1 MPGRRAT
8 GVCFFRLPF
17 FAQAK
22 KGDSLARRA
31 SESFSFN
38 MTNQQQQLDSGF
50 RPRRP
55 RNDNGE
61 KTSSFVEG
69 ERKLCVSVA
78 RKAKSYR
85 RARATPLEIR
95 NTRPE

>member
-1 MPGRRAT
+1 MPKSNPLAAGERQLFVSNVTRSPL
-8 GVCFFRLPF
+8 GV
-17 FAQAK
+17 
-22 KGDSLARRA
+22 G
-31 SESFSFN
+31 EE
-38 MTNQQQQLDSGF
+38 LDSGF